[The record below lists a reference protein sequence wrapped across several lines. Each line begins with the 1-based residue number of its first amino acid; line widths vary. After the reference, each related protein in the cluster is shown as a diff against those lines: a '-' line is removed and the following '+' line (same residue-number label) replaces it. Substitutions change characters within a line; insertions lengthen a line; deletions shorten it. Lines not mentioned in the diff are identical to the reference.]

1 MRTKVLLSFG
11 VINEVLFLEYPKPR
25 FMKKP
30 ILALL
35 FILSLLGCENEDKL
49 TFGTFELSK
58 TSCEDCPKVQIALPE
73 ALDDTNLT
81 QTINSSL
88 QEEVIALLSFEEE
101 KDIDSVGKA
110 VDSFVANFYDLKEKF
125 QDEVPWEAEI
135 KGDVVYEDTH
145 MLTLVLNAYVF
156 TGGAHGYNSTS
167 FLNFDKLKGTELEN
181 WELFEDEEAFSRFAE
196 TKFRIQEKIPQ
207 DENINI
213 TGFMFD
219 GDVFHLS
226 ENIGYVPEGIQ
237 LIYNQYEVAS
247 YADGPIVLT
256 IPYTEINKYL
266 KRGIQL

>member
-1 MRTKVLLSFG
+1 
-11 VINEVLFLEYPKPR
+11 
-25 FMKKP
+25 MKKP
-30 ILALL
+30 IVALL
-35 FILSLLGCENEDKL
+35 FILSLLGCENDAKL

-58 TSCEDCPKVQIALPE
+58 ASCEDCPQVQITLPE
-73 ALDDTNLT
+73 ALDNTNLAK
-81 QTINSSL
+81 TINTAL
-88 QEEVIALLSFEEE
+88 KEEVIALLSFEEE
-101 KDIDSVGKA
+101 KDIDSVGHA
-110 VDSFVANFYDLKEKF
+110 VESFVTNFHDLKKKF
-125 QDEVPWEAEI
+125 QDEVPWEAKI
-135 KGDVVYEDTH
+135 TGDVVYEDTQ

-181 WELFEDEEAFSRFAE
+181 WELFEDEEAFSHFAE

-207 DENINI
+207 DENINA

-256 IPYTEINKYL
+256 IPFVEINKYL
-266 KRGIQL
+266 RRGIQL